1 MHRWIEEEAM
11 RGQYN
16 VEINNVTEELGV
28 LGIAGPYSRKV
39 LQKLTTEDLSDA
51 SFSFLLSR
59 HLKIADIPVTA
70 IRISYTG
77 KRWGNDLSCTWE

>member
-1 MHRWIEEEAM
+1 MFYIFRWIEEEAI

-16 VEINNVTEELGV
+16 VEINNITEEIGV
-28 LGIAGPYSRKV
+28 LGIAGPYARKV
-39 LQKLTTEDLSDA
+39 LQKLTTDYLSDD
-51 SFSFLLSR
+51 SFSFLVCR

-77 KRWGNDLSCTWE
+77 K

>member
-1 MHRWIEEEAM
+1 M

-16 VEINNVTEELGV
+16 VEIKNVTEELGV

-39 LQKLTTEDLSDA
+39 LQKLTAEDLSDA

-59 HLKIADIPVTA
+59 HLKIGDIPVTA

-77 KRWGNDLSCTWE
+77 K